1 MKKLLLSVGMIGMLL
16 LTGCEAKPDMYI
28 EPVKMSKSEEQL
40 LELVGYGMDS
50 MIYDYQLQD
59 SIESFVI
66 RRLDL
71 DENQNWVE
79 VGRGEFLVEED
90 VLSGR
95 FSIGGAQSNERF
107 TFGLKNKTTIGSGNM
122 GFPITGS
129 SQKENTD
136 LNLHTLSNWK
146 KERIPMQKGKEV
158 PVYLRGTTES
168 NKVQDFS
175 VDWFYDTD
183 KLVESYD
190 NLHAITILFE

>member
-1 MKKLLLSVGMIGMLL
+1 MEKLLISVGIIGMLL

-28 EPVKMSKSEEQL
+28 EPVKLSKSEEQL
-40 LELVGYGMDS
+40 LELVGYGMDT

-59 SIESFVI
+59 SIESFVV

-95 FSIGGAQSNERF
+95 FSIGDVQSNEQF
-107 TFGLKNKTTIGSGNM
+107 TLGLKCKTM
-122 GFPITGS
+122 GGGMSFPITGS

-136 LNLHTLSNWK
+136 LNLRTLSNWK
-146 KERIPMQKGKEV
+146 TERIPMQKGKEI